1 MPTTLPHRPD
11 LTELMDDPRADR
23 ATLHKSLR
31 DVRRINRGL
40 GWTARVVRDLATVV
54 ESRKLHGFTLLDVAT
69 GSADIPLAIAA
80 RARRQGW
87 GMTIIAG
94 DLARDTLLA
103 AHRQIQL
110 RGDVSIRLVRFNAF
124 HAPFADR
131 SVDVVT
137 LSLALHHFPPNDA
150 AAILRELGR
159 VARRALLVS
168 DLERSWPG
176 YLSARLLSL
185 LLRNPI
191 THHDAPVSVLRAYT
205 ADELRGLAARA
216 GLRGAQVR
224 HRFPFRLVLTWHPE

>member
-11 LTELMDDPRADR
+11 LTELMDDPRTDR
-23 ATLHKSLR
+23 ATLHESLR
-31 DVRRINRGL
+31 DVRRINRAL
-40 GWTARVVRDLATVV
+40 GWTAMVVRDLASVATPLGL
-54 ESRKLHGFTLLDVAT
+54 RDFTLLDIAT
-69 GSADIPLAIAA
+69 GSADIPLAIAG
-80 RARRQGW
+80 RTHRRGW
-87 GMTIIAG
+87 RVTIIAG

-103 AHRQIQL
+103 ARRQIQL
-110 RGDVSIRLVRFNAF
+110 RGGEPIALVRFNAL

-131 SVDVVT
+131 SVDIVT

-150 AAILRELGR
+150 ASILRELGR

-176 YLSARLLSL
+176 YLGARLLSL

-216 GLRGAQVR
+216 GLRGARVTR
-224 HRFPFRLVLTWHPE
+224 RFPFRLVLVWHPE